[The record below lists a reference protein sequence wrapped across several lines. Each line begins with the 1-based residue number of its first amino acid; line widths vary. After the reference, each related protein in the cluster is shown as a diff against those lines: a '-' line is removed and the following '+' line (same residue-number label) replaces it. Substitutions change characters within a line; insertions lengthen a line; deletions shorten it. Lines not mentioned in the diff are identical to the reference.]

1 MKTFNV
7 KKLFLFIVLI
17 FSVTIASAQNDDL
30 IQLVDSAYSEAMS
43 GRIPEAIR
51 INEDGLALVPADSLE
66 LQCEFYSCLLYCYHR
81 LGDYEKA
88 LYYGE
93 LCLDYDEMQGDPA
106 NISVSLGNLAGIYS
120 SAGKHDVAI
129 RYLNRAIDIEEE
141 LVRNDPSHTEKSLAV
156 RKAML
161 GEVLVAKA
169 MTLPEEDRRPLLL
182 QALELTNEA
191 YLIDKKLDRTAQMGM
206 RLSQLG
212 NIYQQ
217 LGDDEQARKCNEEAL
232 EIARQTNNRATEVIT
247 LLQLGRYR
255 EAAEL
260 AQALG
265 MKRQEMQA
273 CSSLAQE
280 AISRGDYE
288 EATRCL
294 ERYSELRDIIQTEEA
309 ERQLT
314 LWQVRYDTQRKE
326 QQLLMQEQT
335 IRNQRLR
342 LIWLIAIIILTVI
355 AIVLLVMFIRIQINL
370 FKTKNRNY
378 TILTHD
384 LKNPMVAQQQMLR
397 LFYNN
402 YANYSQDEIQSN
414 IGRLLSSSDE
424 QLDLLYNLQQM
435 ALLENG
441 KKKISLVRID
451 LNSIVGDVTANIRS
465 YADLKH
471 VTFTLNMR
479 RCLVMADRDTLRTVV
494 RNILSNAV
502 KFSYDGGTIEIGIT
516 DTNDGV
522 YIRDHGIGMTPDRV
536 HELMSAKHA
545 VASQMGTKG
554 EGGTGIGML
563 LCRELIHRNK
573 GTMKVESEPEKGST
587 FIITLPKSE

>member
-1 MKTFNV
+1 MRK
-7 KKLFLFIVLI
+7 ILI
-17 FSVTIASAQNDDL
+17 FISFLLITASGKAQTGDEL
-30 IQLVDSAYSEAMS
+30 MQLVDSAYAEAMH

-51 INEDGLALVPADSLE
+51 INEVGLTLVPADSLE

-93 LCLDYDEMQGDPA
+93 LCLSYDEAQGDPA

-141 LVRNDPSHTEKSLAV
+141 LVKNDASHTKKSLAV

-169 MTLPEEDRRPLLL
+169 ITLSEEDRRPLLL

-191 YLIDKKLDRTAQMGM
+191 YLIDKQLDRKAQMGM

-217 LGDDEQARKCNEEAL
+217 LGDEYEARRCNEEAL
-232 EIARQTNNRATEVIT
+232 AIAHETNNRATEVIT

-255 EAAEL
+255 EAADL
-260 AQALG
+260 AKTLG

-273 CSSLAQE
+273 CSNLAQE
-280 AISRGDYE
+280 AKNKGDYE

-294 ERYSELRDIIQTEEA
+294 ERFSELRDIIQTEDS

-314 LWQVRYDTQRKE
+314 MWEVRYETQQKE
-326 QQLLMQEQT
+326 QQLLMQAQT
-335 IRNQRLR
+335 IKAQRQRLV
-342 LIWLIAIIILTVI
+342 WLIVITIFTVLV
-355 AIVLLVMFIRIQINL
+355 IVLLTMQIRIQL
-370 FKTKNRNY
+370 QLAKTKSRTY

-402 YANYSQDEIQSN
+402 YENYSHDEIQMN

-441 KKKISLVRID
+441 KKKIVPVRID
-451 LNSIVGDVTANIRS
+451 LSSIVNDVVANIRS

-471 VTFTLNMR
+471 VSFTLSVR

-502 KFSYDGGTIEIGIT
+502 KFSYDGGIVEIGIT
-516 DTNDGV
+516 DDNEGLYV
-522 YIRDHGIGMTPDRV
+522 RDHGVGMSDERV
-536 HELMSAKHA
+536 HELMTAKHA
-545 VASQMGTKG
+545 VTSQTGTKG

-573 GTMKVESEPEKGST
+573 GIIKVESEPLKGTT
-587 FIITLPKSE
+587 FTVILPKSV

>member
-1 MKTFNV
+1 M
-7 KKLFLFIVLI
+7 LI
-17 FSVTIASAQNDDL
+17 TASGKAQTGDEL
-30 IQLVDSAYSEAMS
+30 MLLVDSAYAEAMH

-51 INEDGLALVPADSLE
+51 INEVGLTLVPADSLE

-93 LCLDYDEMQGDPA
+93 LCLSYDEAQGDPA

-141 LVRNDPSHTEKSLAV
+141 LVRNDASHTKKSLAV

-169 MTLPEEDRRPLLL
+169 ITLGEEDRRPLLL

-191 YLIDKKLDRTAQMGM
+191 YLIDKQLDRKAQMGM

-217 LGDDEQARKCNEEAL
+217 LGDEDEARRCNEEAL
-232 EIARQTNNRATEVIT
+232 TIAHETNNRATEVIT

-255 EAAEL
+255 EAADL
-260 AQALG
+260 AKALG

-273 CSSLAQE
+273 CSNLAQE
-280 AISRGDYE
+280 AKNKGDYE
-288 EATRCL
+288 EATRYL
-294 ERYSELRDIIQTEEA
+294 ERFSELRDIIQTEDS

-314 LWQVRYDTQRKE
+314 MWEVRYETQQKE
-326 QQLLMQEQT
+326 QQLLMQAQT
-335 IRNQRLR
+335 IKAQRQRLV
-342 LIWLIAIIILTVI
+342 WLIVI
-355 AIVLLVMFIRIQINL
+355 TIFTLLVIVLLAMQIRIQL
-370 FKTKNRNY
+370 QLAKTKSRNY

-402 YANYSQDEIQSN
+402 YENYSHDEIQMN

-424 QLDLLYNLQQM
+424 QLDLLYNLQQI

-441 KKKISLVRID
+441 KKKIVPVRID
-451 LNSIVGDVTANIRS
+451 LSSIVNDVVANIRS

-471 VTFTLNMR
+471 VSFTLSVR

-502 KFSYDGGTIEIGIT
+502 KFSYDGGIVEIGIT
-516 DTNDGV
+516 DDNEGLYV
-522 YIRDHGIGMTPDRV
+522 RDHGVGMSDERV
-536 HELMSAKHA
+536 HELMTAKHA
-545 VASQMGTKG
+545 VTSQTGTKG

-563 LCRELIHRNK
+563 LCRELVHRNK
-573 GTMKVESEPEKGST
+573 GIIKVESEPLKGTT
-587 FIITLPKSE
+587 FTVILPKSV

>member
-1 MKTFNV
+1 M

-30 IQLVDSAYSEAMS
+30 IQLVDSAYAEAMS

-88 LYYGE
+88 LHYGE
-93 LCLDYDEMQGDPA
+93 LCLSYDESQGDPA

-141 LVRNDPSHTEKSLAV
+141 LVKNDASHTKKSLAV

-169 MTLPEEDRRPLLL
+169 ITLGEEDRRPLLL

-191 YLIDKKLDRTAQMGM
+191 YLIDKQLDRKAQMGM

-217 LGDDEQARKCNEEAL
+217 LGDEDEARRCNEEAL
-232 EIARQTNNRATEVIT
+232 AIAHETNNRATEVIT

-255 EAAEL
+255 EAADL
-260 AQALG
+260 AKTLG

-273 CSSLAQE
+273 CSNLAQE
-280 AISRGDYE
+280 AKNKGDYE
-288 EATRCL
+288 EATRYL
-294 ERYSELRDIIQTEEA
+294 ERFSELRDIIQTEDS

-314 LWQVRYDTQRKE
+314 MWEVRYETQQKE
-326 QQLLMQEQT
+326 QQLLMQAQT
-335 IRNQRLR
+335 IKAQRQRLV
-342 LIWLIAIIILTVI
+342 WLIVITIFTVLV
-355 AIVLLVMFIRIQINL
+355 IVLLAMQIRIQL
-370 FKTKNRNY
+370 QLAKTKSRNY

-402 YANYSQDEIQSN
+402 YENYSHDEIQMN

-441 KKKISLVRID
+441 KKKIVPVRID
-451 LNSIVGDVTANIRS
+451 LSSIVNDVVANIRS

-471 VTFTLNMR
+471 VSFTLSVR

-502 KFSYDGGTIEIGIT
+502 KFSYDGGIVEIGIT
-516 DTNDGV
+516 DDNEGLYV
-522 YIRDHGIGMTPDRV
+522 RDHGVGMSDERV
-536 HELMSAKHA
+536 HELMTAKHA
-545 VASQMGTKG
+545 VTSQTGTKG

-563 LCRELIHRNK
+563 LCRELVHRNK
-573 GTMKVESEPEKGST
+573 GIMKVKSEPLKGTT
-587 FIITLPKSE
+587 FTVILPKSV

>member
-1 MKTFNV
+1 M
-7 KKLFLFIVLI
+7 LI
-17 FSVTIASAQNDDL
+17 IASGKAQTGDEL
-30 IQLVDSAYSEAMS
+30 MQLVDSAYAEAMH

-51 INEDGLALVPADSLE
+51 INEVGLTLVPADSLE

-93 LCLDYDEMQGDPA
+93 LCLSYDEAQGDPA

-141 LVRNDPSHTEKSLAV
+141 LVKNDASHTKKSLAV

-169 MTLPEEDRRPLLL
+169 ITLSEEDRRPLLL

-191 YLIDKKLDRTAQMGM
+191 YLIDKQLDRKAQMGM

-217 LGDDEQARKCNEEAL
+217 LGDEYEARRCNEEAL
-232 EIARQTNNRATEVIT
+232 AIAHETNNRATEVIT

-255 EAAEL
+255 EAADL
-260 AQALG
+260 AKTLG

-273 CSSLAQE
+273 CSNLAQE
-280 AISRGDYE
+280 AKNKGDYK
-288 EATRCL
+288 EATRYL
-294 ERYSELRDIIQTEEA
+294 ERFSELRDIIQTEDS

-314 LWQVRYDTQRKE
+314 MWEVRYETQQKE
-326 QQLLMQEQT
+326 QQLLMQAQT
-335 IRNQRLR
+335 IKAQRQRLV
-342 LIWLIAIIILTVI
+342 WLIVITIFTVLV
-355 AIVLLVMFIRIQINL
+355 IVLLAMQIRIQL
-370 FKTKNRNY
+370 QLAKTKSRNY

-402 YANYSQDEIQSN
+402 YENYSHDEIQMN

-441 KKKISLVRID
+441 KKKIVPVRID
-451 LNSIVGDVTANIRS
+451 LSSIVNDVVANIRS

-471 VTFTLNMR
+471 VSFTLSIR

-502 KFSYDGGTIEIGIT
+502 KFSYDGGIVEIGIT
-516 DTNDGV
+516 DDNEGLYV
-522 YIRDHGIGMTPDRV
+522 RDHGVGMSDERV
-536 HELMSAKHA
+536 HELMTAKHA
-545 VASQMGTKG
+545 VTSQTGTKG

-563 LCRELIHRNK
+563 LCRELVHRNK
-573 GTMKVESEPEKGST
+573 GIIKVESEPLKGTT
-587 FIITLPKSE
+587 FTVILPKSV

>member
-1 MKTFNV
+1 MTV
-7 KKLFLFIVLI
+7 
-17 FSVTIASAQNDDL
+17 ASAQNDGL
-30 IQLVDSAYSEAMS
+30 IRLVDSAYSEAMS
-43 GRIPEAIR
+43 GRIAEAIR
-51 INEDGLALVPADSLE
+51 INEDGLAITPADSLE

-93 LCLDYDEMQGDPA
+93 LCLDYDEAQGDPA

-141 LVRNDPSHTEKSLAV
+141 FVRNDPGHTAKSLAI

-169 MTLPEEDRRPLLL
+169 MTLQEDERKPLLL
-182 QALELTNEA
+182 QALELTNDA
-191 YLIDKKLDRTAQMGM
+191 YIIDKQLDRQAQVGM

-212 NIYQQ
+212 NIYNQ
-217 LGDDEQARKCNEEAL
+217 LGDEDSAQKCNEEAL
-232 EIARQTNNRATEVIT
+232 DIARETNNRATEAIT

-260 AQALG
+260 AKALG

-273 CSSLAQE
+273 CSSLAQD
-280 AISRGDYE
+280 AKSKGDFKD
-288 EATRCL
+288 ATFWL
-294 ERYSELRDIIQTEEA
+294 ERYSELRDIIQTEES

-335 IRNQRLR
+335 IRTQRQRL
-342 LIWLIAIIILTVI
+342 LWLIAITILTVVAI
-355 AIVLLVMFIRIQINL
+355 ALLVMYIRIQRSL

-402 YANYSQDEIQSN
+402 YENYSHDEIQSN

-441 KKKISLVRID
+441 KKKLSPVRID
-451 LNSIVGDVTANIRS
+451 LSSIVKDVIANIKS

-471 VTFTLNMR
+471 IVFESNTR
-479 RCLVMADRDTLRTVV
+479 RCLVMADRDTLRTVI

-502 KFSYDGGTIEIGIT
+502 KFSYEGGIVEIGVT
-516 DTNDGV
+516 EGNDGL
-522 YIRDHGIGMTPDRV
+522 YIRDHGVGMAEERV
-536 HELMSAKHA
+536 HELMTARHA
-545 VASQMGTKG
+545 MASQTGTKG

-573 GTMKVESEPEKGST
+573 GTMKVESEPNKGST
-587 FIITLPKSE
+587 FTITLIKSE

>member
-1 MKTFNV
+1 MRK
-7 KKLFLFIVLI
+7 ILI
-17 FSVTIASAQNDDL
+17 FISFLLITASGKAQTVDEL
-30 IQLVDSAYSEAMS
+30 MQLVDSAYSEAMH

-88 LYYGE
+88 LHYGE
-93 LCLDYDEMQGDPA
+93 LCLSYDESQGDPA

-129 RYLNRAIDIEEE
+129 RYLNRAIDIEED
-141 LVRNDPSHTEKSLAV
+141 LVRNDPSHTAKSLAV

-161 GEVLVAKA
+161 GEVLVARA
-169 MTLPEEDRRPLLL
+169 MMLPNEDRKPLLL

-191 YLIDKKLDRTAQMGM
+191 YIIDKQLDRKAQMGM

-217 LGDDEQARKCNEEAL
+217 LGEDDNARRCNEEAL
-232 EIARQTNNRATEVIT
+232 AIARETNNRATEVIT
-247 LLQLGRYR
+247 LLQLNRYR
-255 EAAEL
+255 EAADL
-260 AQALG
+260 ANALG

-280 AISRGDYE
+280 AKNAGDYE
-288 EATRCL
+288 EATHRL

-342 LIWLIAIIILTVI
+342 LIWLIAIIILTVV

-402 YANYSQDEIQSN
+402 YENYSHEEIQTN

-441 KKKISLVRID
+441 KKKIVPLRID
-451 LNSIVGDVTANIRS
+451 LSSIVNDVVANIRS

-471 VTFTLNMR
+471 VTFTLSVR

-502 KFSYDGGTIEIGIT
+502 KFSFDGGTVEIGIT
-516 DTNDGV
+516 DNNDGL
-522 YIRDHGIGMTPDRV
+522 YIRDHGVGMTADRV
-536 HELMSAKHA
+536 RELMTAKHA
-545 VASQMGTKG
+545 VASQTGTKG

-573 GTMKVESEPEKGST
+573 GTMKVESELNKGSMFT
-587 FIITLPKSE
+587 ITLPKSE

>member
-1 MKTFNV
+1 MTV
-7 KKLFLFIVLI
+7 
-17 FSVTIASAQNDDL
+17 ASAQNDGL
-30 IQLVDSAYSEAMS
+30 IRLVDSAYSEAMS
-43 GRIPEAIR
+43 GRIAEALR
-51 INEDGLALVPADSLE
+51 INEDGLAITPADSLE

-93 LCLDYDEMQGDPA
+93 LCLDYDEAQGDPA

-141 LVRNDPSHTEKSLAV
+141 FVRNDPGHTAKSLAI

-169 MTLPEEDRRPLLL
+169 MTLQEDERKPLLL
-182 QALELTNEA
+182 QALELTNDA
-191 YLIDKKLDRTAQMGM
+191 YIIDKQLDRQAQVGM

-212 NIYQQ
+212 NIYNQ
-217 LGDDEQARKCNEEAL
+217 LGDEDSAQKCNEEAL
-232 EIARQTNNRATEVIT
+232 DIARETNNRATEAIT

-260 AQALG
+260 AKALG

-273 CSSLAQE
+273 CSSLAQD
-280 AISRGDYE
+280 AKSKGDFKD
-288 EATRCL
+288 ATFWL
-294 ERYSELRDIIQTEEA
+294 ERYSELRDIIQTEES

-335 IRNQRLR
+335 IRTQRQRL
-342 LIWLIAIIILTVI
+342 LWLIAITILTVVAI
-355 AIVLLVMFIRIQINL
+355 ALLVMYIRIQRSL

-402 YANYSQDEIQSN
+402 YENYSHDEIQSN

-441 KKKISLVRID
+441 KKKLSPVRID
-451 LNSIVGDVTANIRS
+451 LSSIVKDVIANIKS

-471 VTFTLNMR
+471 IVFESNTR
-479 RCLVMADRDTLRTVV
+479 RCLVMADRDTLRTVI

-502 KFSYDGGTIEIGIT
+502 KFSYEGGIVEIGVT
-516 DTNDGV
+516 EGNDGL
-522 YIRDHGIGMTPDRV
+522 YIRDHGVGMAEERV
-536 HELMSAKHA
+536 HELMTARHA
-545 VASQMGTKG
+545 MASQTGTKG

-573 GTMKVESEPEKGST
+573 GTMKVESEPNKGST
-587 FIITLPKSE
+587 FTITLIKSE

>member
-1 MKTFNV
+1 
-7 KKLFLFIVLI
+7 LLI
-17 FSVTIASAQNDDL
+17 TASGKAQTGDEL
-30 IQLVDSAYSEAMS
+30 LQLVDSAYSEAMS

-93 LCLDYDEMQGDPA
+93 LCLSYDEAQGDPA

-141 LVRNDPSHTEKSLAV
+141 LVKNDASHTKKSLAV

-169 MTLPEEDRRPLLL
+169 ITLGEEDRRPLLL

-191 YLIDKKLDRTAQMGM
+191 YLIDKQLDRKAQMGM

-217 LGDDEQARKCNEEAL
+217 LGDEDEARRCNEEAL
-232 EIARQTNNRATEVIT
+232 AIAHETNNRATEVIT

-255 EAAEL
+255 EAADL
-260 AQALG
+260 AKTLG

-273 CSSLAQE
+273 CSNLAQE
-280 AISRGDYE
+280 AKNKGDYE
-288 EATRCL
+288 EATRYL
-294 ERYSELRDIIQTEEA
+294 ERFSELRDIIQTEDS

-314 LWQVRYDTQRKE
+314 MWEVRYETQQKE
-326 QQLLMQEQT
+326 QQLLMQAQT
-335 IRNQRLR
+335 IKAQRQRLV
-342 LIWLIAIIILTVI
+342 WLIVITIFTVLV
-355 AIVLLVMFIRIQINL
+355 IVLLAMQIRIQL
-370 FKTKNRNY
+370 QLAKTKSRNY

-402 YANYSQDEIQSN
+402 YENYSHDEIQMN

-441 KKKISLVRID
+441 KKKIVPVRID
-451 LNSIVGDVTANIRS
+451 LSSIVNDVVANIRS

-471 VTFTLNMR
+471 VSFTLSVR

-502 KFSYDGGTIEIGIT
+502 KFSYDGGIVEIGIT
-516 DTNDGV
+516 DDNEGLYV
-522 YIRDHGIGMTPDRV
+522 RDHGVGMSDERV
-536 HELMSAKHA
+536 HELMTAKHA
-545 VASQMGTKG
+545 VTSQTGTKG

-563 LCRELIHRNK
+563 LCRELVHRNK
-573 GTMKVESEPEKGST
+573 GIMKVKSEPLKGTT
-587 FIITLPKSE
+587 FTVILPKSV

>member
-1 MKTFNV
+1 M
-7 KKLFLFIVLI
+7 LI
-17 FSVTIASAQNDDL
+17 TASSKAQTGDEL
-30 IQLVDSAYSEAMS
+30 MQLVDSAYAEAMH

-51 INEDGLALVPADSLE
+51 INEDGLTLVPADSPE

-93 LCLDYDEMQGDPA
+93 LCLSYDEAQGDPA

-141 LVRNDPSHTEKSLAV
+141 LVKNDASHTKKSLAV

-169 MTLPEEDRRPLLL
+169 ITLGEEDRRPLLL

-191 YLIDKKLDRTAQMGM
+191 YLIDKQLDRKAQMGM

-217 LGDDEQARKCNEEAL
+217 LGDEDEARRCNEEAL
-232 EIARQTNNRATEVIT
+232 AIAHETNNRATEVIT

-255 EAAEL
+255 EAADL
-260 AQALG
+260 AKTLG

-273 CSSLAQE
+273 CSNLAQE
-280 AISRGDYE
+280 AKNKGDYE
-288 EATRCL
+288 EATRYL
-294 ERYSELRDIIQTEEA
+294 ERFSELRDIIQTEDS

-314 LWQVRYDTQRKE
+314 MWEVRYETQQKE
-326 QQLLMQEQT
+326 QQLLMQAQT
-335 IRNQRLR
+335 IKAQRQRLV
-342 LIWLIAIIILTVI
+342 WLIVITIFTVLV
-355 AIVLLVMFIRIQINL
+355 IVLLAMQIRIQL
-370 FKTKNRNY
+370 QLAKTKSRNY

-402 YANYSQDEIQSN
+402 YENYSHDEIQMN

-441 KKKISLVRID
+441 KKKIVPVRID
-451 LNSIVGDVTANIRS
+451 LSSIVNDVVANIRS

-471 VTFTLNMR
+471 VSFTLSVR

-502 KFSYDGGTIEIGIT
+502 KFSYDGGIVEIGIT
-516 DTNDGV
+516 DDNEGLYV
-522 YIRDHGIGMTPDRV
+522 RDHGVGMSDERV
-536 HELMSAKHA
+536 HELMTAKHA
-545 VASQMGTKG
+545 VTSQTGTKG

-563 LCRELIHRNK
+563 LCRELVHRNK
-573 GTMKVESEPEKGST
+573 GIMKVKSEPLKGTT
-587 FIITLPKSE
+587 FTVILPKSV

>member
-1 MKTFNV
+1 MRK
-7 KKLFLFIVLI
+7 ILI
-17 FSVTIASAQNDDL
+17 FISFLLITASGKAQTVDEL
-30 IQLVDSAYSEAMS
+30 MQLVDSAYSEAMH

-66 LQCEFYSCLLYCYHR
+66 LKCEFYSCLLYCYHR

-88 LYYGE
+88 LHYGE
-93 LCLDYDEMQGDPA
+93 LCLSYDESHGDPA

-129 RYLNRAIDIEEE
+129 RYLNRAIDIEED
-141 LVRNDPSHTEKSLAV
+141 LVRNDPSHTAKSLAV

-169 MTLPEEDRRPLLL
+169 MTLSQDDRKPLLL

-191 YLIDKKLDRTAQMGM
+191 YLIDKQLDRKAQMGM

-217 LGDDEQARKCNEEAL
+217 LGEDDNARRCNEEAL
-232 EIARQTNNRATEVIT
+232 AIARETNNRATEVIT
-247 LLQLGRYR
+247 LLQLNRYR
-255 EAAEL
+255 EAADL
-260 AQALG
+260 ANTLG

-273 CSSLAQE
+273 CSSMAQE
-280 AISRGDYE
+280 AKSQGDYE

-294 ERYSELRDIIQTEEA
+294 ERYSELRDIIQTEDS

-314 LWQVRYDTQRKE
+314 LWEVRYDTQRKE

-342 LIWLIAIIILTVI
+342 LYWLIAIIILTVI

-402 YANYSQDEIQSN
+402 YENYSHDEIQAN

-441 KKKISLVRID
+441 KKKIVPVRID
-451 LNSIVGDVTANIRS
+451 LSSIVNDVVANIRS

-471 VTFTLNMR
+471 VTFTSSVR

-502 KFSYDGGTIEIGIT
+502 KFSFDGGTIEIGVT
-516 DTNDGV
+516 DNNDGL
-522 YIRDHGIGMTPDRV
+522 YIRDHGIGMTADRV
-536 HELMSAKHA
+536 HELMTAKHA
-545 VASQMGTKG
+545 VASQTGTKG

-573 GTMKVESEPEKGST
+573 GTMKVESELQKGTT
-587 FIITLPKSE
+587 FTIILPKSE

>member
-1 MKTFNV
+1 MRK
-7 KKLFLFIVLI
+7 ILI
-17 FSVTIASAQNDDL
+17 FISFLLITASGKAQTGDEL
-30 IQLVDSAYSEAMS
+30 MQLVDSAYAEAMH

-51 INEDGLALVPADSLE
+51 INEVGLTLVPADSLE

-93 LCLDYDEMQGDPA
+93 LCLSYDEAQGDPA

-141 LVRNDPSHTEKSLAV
+141 LVKNDASHTKKSLAV

-169 MTLPEEDRRPLLL
+169 ITLGEEDRRPLLL

-191 YLIDKKLDRTAQMGM
+191 YLIDKQLDRKAQMGM

-217 LGDDEQARKCNEEAL
+217 LGDEDEARRCNEEAL
-232 EIARQTNNRATEVIT
+232 AIAHETNNRATEVIT

-255 EAAEL
+255 EAADL
-260 AQALG
+260 AKTLG

-273 CSSLAQE
+273 CSNLAQE
-280 AISRGDYE
+280 AKNKGDYE
-288 EATRCL
+288 EATRYL
-294 ERYSELRDIIQTEEA
+294 ERFSELRDIIQTEDS

-314 LWQVRYDTQRKE
+314 MWEVRYETQQKE
-326 QQLLMQEQT
+326 QQLLMQAQT
-335 IRNQRLR
+335 IKAQRQRLV
-342 LIWLIAIIILTVI
+342 WLIVITIFTVLV
-355 AIVLLVMFIRIQINL
+355 IVLLAMQIRIQL
-370 FKTKNRNY
+370 QLAKTKSRNY

-402 YANYSQDEIQSN
+402 YENYSHDEIQMN

-441 KKKISLVRID
+441 KKKIVSVRID
-451 LNSIVGDVTANIRS
+451 LSSIVNDVVANIRS

-471 VTFTLNMR
+471 VSFTLRVR

-502 KFSYDGGTIEIGIT
+502 KFSYDGGIVEIGIT
-516 DTNDGV
+516 DDNEGLYV
-522 YIRDHGIGMTPDRV
+522 RDHGVGMSDERV
-536 HELMSAKHA
+536 HELMTAKHA
-545 VASQMGTKG
+545 VTSQTGTKG

-563 LCRELIHRNK
+563 LCRELVHRNK
-573 GTMKVESEPEKGST
+573 GIIKVESEPLKGTT
-587 FIITLPKSE
+587 FTVILPKSV

>member
-1 MKTFNV
+1 MRK
-7 KKLFLFIVLI
+7 ILI
-17 FSVTIASAQNDDL
+17 FISFLLITASGKAQTVDEL
-30 IQLVDSAYSEAMS
+30 MQLVDSAYSEAMH

-51 INEDGLALVPADSLE
+51 INEDGLALVPVDSLE

-88 LYYGE
+88 LHYGE
-93 LCLDYDEMQGDPA
+93 LCLSYDESQGDPA

-129 RYLNRAIDIEEE
+129 RYLNRAIDIEED
-141 LVRNDPSHTEKSLAV
+141 LVRNDPSHTAKSLAV

-169 MTLPEEDRRPLLL
+169 MTLSQDDRKPLLL

-191 YLIDKKLDRTAQMGM
+191 YLIDKQLDRKAQMGM

-217 LGDDEQARKCNEEAL
+217 LGEDVNARRCNEEAL
-232 EIARQTNNRATEVIT
+232 AIARETNNRATEVIT
-247 LLQLGRYR
+247 LLQLNRYR
-255 EAAEL
+255 EAADL
-260 AQALG
+260 ANALG

-273 CSSLAQE
+273 CSSMAQE
-280 AISRGDYE
+280 AKSQGDYE

-294 ERYSELRDIIQTEEA
+294 ERYSELRDIIQTEDS

-314 LWQVRYDTQRKE
+314 LWEVRYDTQRKE

-342 LIWLIAIIILTVI
+342 LYWLIAIIILTVI

-402 YANYSQDEIQSN
+402 YENYSHDEIQAN

-441 KKKISLVRID
+441 KKKIVPVRID
-451 LNSIVGDVTANIRS
+451 LSSIVNDVVANIRS

-471 VTFTLNMR
+471 VTFTSSVR

-502 KFSYDGGTIEIGIT
+502 KFSFDGGTIEIGVT
-516 DTNDGV
+516 DNNDGL
-522 YIRDHGIGMTPDRV
+522 YIRDHGIGMTADRV
-536 HELMSAKHA
+536 RELMTAKHA
-545 VASQMGTKG
+545 VASQTGTKG

-563 LCRELIHRNK
+563 LCRELVHRNK
-573 GTMKVESEPEKGST
+573 GTMKVESELSKGTT
-587 FIITLPKSE
+587 FTIILPKSE

>member
-1 MKTFNV
+1 MK
-7 KKLFLFIVLI
+7 KIFILILSVL
-17 FSVTIASAQNDDL
+17 SVAVANAQPDNL
-30 IQLVDSAYSEAMS
+30 ISLVDSAYSEAMS
-43 GRIPEAIR
+43 GRIHEAIR
-51 INEDGLALVPADSLE
+51 INEDGLARVPADSLE

-88 LYYGE
+88 LHYGE
-93 LCLDYDEMQGDPA
+93 LCLSYDESQGDPA

-129 RYLNRAIDIEEE
+129 RYLNRAIDIEED
-141 LVRNDPSHTEKSLAV
+141 LVRNDPTHTAKSLAV

-169 MTLPEEDRRPLLL
+169 MTLSQDDRKPLLL

-191 YLIDKKLDRTAQMGM
+191 YLIDKQLDRKLQGGV

-217 LGDDEQARKCNEEAL
+217 LGDEEQARRCNEEAL
-232 EIARQTNNRATEVIT
+232 AIARETNNRATEVIT

-255 EAAEL
+255 EAADL
-260 AQALG
+260 AKTLG

-280 AISRGDYE
+280 AKSRGDYE

-294 ERYSELRDIIQTEEA
+294 ERYSELRDIIQTEES

-314 LWQVRYDTQRKE
+314 LWEVRYDTQRKE

-342 LIWLIAIIILTVI
+342 LYWLIAIIILTVI

-402 YANYSQDEIQSN
+402 YSNYSQDEIQAN

-441 KKKISLVRID
+441 KKKIAPVRID
-451 LNSIVGDVTANIRS
+451 LSSIVSDVVANIRS

-471 VTFTLNMR
+471 VGFALNMR

-516 DTNDGV
+516 DGNDGLYV
-522 YIRDHGIGMTPDRV
+522 RDHGIGMSEERV
-536 HELMSAKHA
+536 HELMTAKHA

-573 GTMKVESEPEKGST
+573 GTMKVESEPEKGT
-587 FIITLPKSE
+587 RFIITLSKSE

>member
-1 MKTFNV
+1 MRK
-7 KKLFLFIVLI
+7 ILI
-17 FSVTIASAQNDDL
+17 FISFLLITASGKAQTGDEL
-30 IQLVDSAYSEAMS
+30 LQLVDSAYSEAMS

-93 LCLDYDEMQGDPA
+93 LCLSYDEAQGDPA

-141 LVRNDPSHTEKSLAV
+141 LVKNDASHTKKSLAV

-169 MTLPEEDRRPLLL
+169 ITLGEEDRRPLLL

-191 YLIDKKLDRTAQMGM
+191 YLIDKQLDRKAQMGM

-217 LGDDEQARKCNEEAL
+217 LGDEDEARRCNEEAL
-232 EIARQTNNRATEVIT
+232 AIAHETNNRATEVIT

-255 EAAEL
+255 EAADL
-260 AQALG
+260 AKTLG

-273 CSSLAQE
+273 CSNLAQE
-280 AISRGDYE
+280 AKNKGDYE
-288 EATRCL
+288 EATRYL
-294 ERYSELRDIIQTEEA
+294 ERFSELRDIIQTEDS

-314 LWQVRYDTQRKE
+314 MWEVRYETQQKE
-326 QQLLMQEQT
+326 QQLLMQAQT
-335 IRNQRLR
+335 IKAQRQRLV
-342 LIWLIAIIILTVI
+342 WLIVITIFTVLV
-355 AIVLLVMFIRIQINL
+355 IVLLAMQIRIQL
-370 FKTKNRNY
+370 QLAKTKSRNY

-402 YANYSQDEIQSN
+402 YENYSHDEIQMN

-441 KKKISLVRID
+441 KKKIVPVRID
-451 LNSIVGDVTANIRS
+451 LSSIVNDVVANIRS

-471 VTFTLNMR
+471 VSFTLSVR

-502 KFSYDGGTIEIGIT
+502 KFSYDGGIVEIGIT
-516 DTNDGV
+516 DDNEGLYV
-522 YIRDHGIGMTPDRV
+522 RDHGVGMSDERV
-536 HELMSAKHA
+536 HELMTAKHA
-545 VASQMGTKG
+545 VTSQTGTKG

-563 LCRELIHRNK
+563 LCRELVHRNK
-573 GTMKVESEPEKGST
+573 GIMKVKSEPLKGTT
-587 FIITLPKSE
+587 FTVILPKSV

>member
-1 MKTFNV
+1 MK
-7 KKLFLFIVLI
+7 KIFILLLSVL
-17 FSVTIASAQNDDL
+17 SVAVANAQHDNL
-30 IQLVDSAYSEAMS
+30 ISLVDSAYSEAMS

-51 INEDGLALVPADSLE
+51 INEDGLAQVPADSLE

-88 LYYGE
+88 LHYGE
-93 LCLDYDEMQGDPA
+93 LCLSYDESQGDPA

-129 RYLNRAIDIEEE
+129 RYLNRAIDIEED
-141 LVRNDPSHTEKSLAV
+141 LVRNDPSHTAKSLAV

-169 MTLPEEDRRPLLL
+169 MTLSQDDRKPLLL

-191 YLIDKKLDRTAQMGM
+191 YLIDKQLDRRLQEGV

-217 LGDDEQARKCNEEAL
+217 LDDEEKARECNEEAL
-232 EIARQTNNRATEVIT
+232 AIARETNNRATEAIT

-255 EAAEL
+255 EAADL
-260 AQALG
+260 AKALG

-280 AISRGDYE
+280 AKNRGDYE
-288 EATRCL
+288 EATRYL
-294 ERYSELRDIIQTEEA
+294 ERYSELRDIIQTEES

-335 IRNQRLR
+335 IRNQRLH
-342 LIWLIAIIILTVI
+342 LVWLIAIMILTVT
-355 AIVLLVMFIRIQINL
+355 AIVLLVMYIRIQRNL

-402 YANYSQDEIQSN
+402 YENYSHEEIQTN

-435 ALLENG
+435 ARLENG
-441 KKKISLVRID
+441 KKKIVPLRID
-451 LNSIVGDVTANIRS
+451 LSSIVNDVVANIRS

-471 VTFTLNMR
+471 VTFTLSVR

-502 KFSYDGGTIEIGIT
+502 KFSFDGGTVEIGVT
-516 DTNDGV
+516 DNNDGL
-522 YIRDHGIGMTPDRV
+522 YIRDHGVGMTTDRV
-536 HELMSAKHA
+536 RELMTTKHA
-545 VASQMGTKG
+545 VASQTGTKG

-573 GTMKVESEPEKGST
+573 GTLKVESEPNKGSMFT
-587 FIITLPKSE
+587 ITLPKSE

>member
-1 MKTFNV
+1 M
-7 KKLFLFIVLI
+7 LI
-17 FSVTIASAQNDDL
+17 TASGKAQTGDEL
-30 IQLVDSAYSEAMS
+30 MQLVDSAYAEAMH

-51 INEDGLALVPADSLE
+51 INEVGLTLVPADSLE

-93 LCLDYDEMQGDPA
+93 LCLSYDEAQGDPA

-141 LVRNDPSHTEKSLAV
+141 LVKNDASHTKKSLAV

-169 MTLPEEDRRPLLL
+169 ITLGEEDRRPLLL

-191 YLIDKKLDRTAQMGM
+191 YLIDKQLDRKAQMGM

-217 LGDDEQARKCNEEAL
+217 LGDEDEARRCNEEAL
-232 EIARQTNNRATEVIT
+232 AIAHETNNRATEVIT

-255 EAAEL
+255 EAADL
-260 AQALG
+260 AKTLG

-273 CSSLAQE
+273 CSNLAQE
-280 AISRGDYE
+280 AKNKGDYE
-288 EATRCL
+288 EATRYL
-294 ERYSELRDIIQTEEA
+294 ERFSELRDIIQTEDS

-314 LWQVRYDTQRKE
+314 MWEVRYETQQKE
-326 QQLLMQEQT
+326 QQLLMQAQT
-335 IRNQRLR
+335 IKAQRQRLV
-342 LIWLIAIIILTVI
+342 WLIVITIFTVLV
-355 AIVLLVMFIRIQINL
+355 IVLLAMQIRIQL
-370 FKTKNRNY
+370 QLAKTKSRNY

-402 YANYSQDEIQSN
+402 YENYSHDEIQMN

-441 KKKISLVRID
+441 KKKIVPVRID
-451 LNSIVGDVTANIRS
+451 LSSIVNDVVANIRS

-471 VTFTLNMR
+471 VSFTLSVR

-502 KFSYDGGTIEIGIT
+502 KFSYDGGIVEIGIT
-516 DTNDGV
+516 DDNEGLYV
-522 YIRDHGIGMTPDRV
+522 RDHGVGMSDERV
-536 HELMSAKHA
+536 HELMTAKHA
-545 VASQMGTKG
+545 VTSQTGTKG

-563 LCRELIHRNK
+563 LCRELVHRNK
-573 GTMKVESEPEKGST
+573 GIMKVKSEPLKGTT
-587 FIITLPKSE
+587 FTVILPKSV

>member
-1 MKTFNV
+1 MK
-7 KKLFLFIVLI
+7 KIFILLLSVL
-17 FSVTIASAQNDDL
+17 SVAVANAQHDNL
-30 IQLVDSAYSEAMS
+30 ISLVDSAYSEAMS

-51 INEDGLALVPADSLE
+51 INEDGLAQVPADSLE

-88 LYYGE
+88 LHYGE
-93 LCLDYDEMQGDPA
+93 LCLSYDESQGDPA

-129 RYLNRAIDIEEE
+129 RYLNRAIDIEED
-141 LVRNDPSHTEKSLAV
+141 LVRNDPSHTAKSLAV

-169 MTLPEEDRRPLLL
+169 MTLSQDDRKPLLL

-191 YLIDKKLDRTAQMGM
+191 YLIDKQLDRKLQEGV

-217 LGDDEQARKCNEEAL
+217 LGDEEQARRCNEEAL
-232 EIARQTNNRATEVIT
+232 AIARETNNRATEVIT

-255 EAAEL
+255 EAADL
-260 AQALG
+260 AKALG

-280 AISRGDYE
+280 AKSRGDYE

-294 ERYSELRDIIQTEEA
+294 ERYSELRDIIQTEES

-314 LWQVRYDTQRKE
+314 LWEVRYDTQRKE

-342 LIWLIAIIILTVI
+342 LYWLIAIIILTVI
-355 AIVLLVMFIRIQINL
+355 AIVLLVMFIRIQKNL

-402 YANYSQDEIQSN
+402 YANYSQDEIQAN

-441 KKKISLVRID
+441 KKKIVPVRID
-451 LNSIVGDVTANIRS
+451 LSSIVSDVVANIRS

-471 VTFTLNMR
+471 VTFALNMR

-502 KFSYDGGTIEIGIT
+502 KFSYDGGIIEIGIT
-516 DTNDGV
+516 DANDGLYV
-522 YIRDHGIGMTPDRV
+522 RDHGIGMSEERV
-536 HELMSAKHA
+536 HELMTAKHA
-545 VASQMGTKG
+545 VASQTGTKG

-573 GTMKVESEPEKGST
+573 GTMKVESEPEKGTT
-587 FIITLPKSE
+587 FILTLLKSE

>member
-1 MKTFNV
+1 MTV
-7 KKLFLFIVLI
+7 
-17 FSVTIASAQNDDL
+17 ASAQNDGL
-30 IQLVDSAYSEAMS
+30 IRLVDSAYSEAMS
-43 GRIPEAIR
+43 GRIAEAIR
-51 INEDGLALVPADSLE
+51 INEDGLAITPADSLE

-93 LCLDYDEMQGDPA
+93 LCLDYDEAQGDPA

-141 LVRNDPSHTEKSLAV
+141 LVRNDPGHTAKSLAI

-169 MTLPEEDRRPLLL
+169 MTLQEDERKPLLL
-182 QALELTNEA
+182 QALELTNDA
-191 YLIDKKLDRTAQMGM
+191 YIIDKQLDRQAQVGM

-212 NIYQQ
+212 NIYNQ
-217 LGDDEQARKCNEEAL
+217 LGDEDSAKKCNEEAL
-232 EIARQTNNRATEVIT
+232 DIARETNNRATEAIT

-260 AQALG
+260 AKALG

-273 CSSLAQE
+273 CSSLAQD
-280 AISRGDYE
+280 AKSKGDFKD
-288 EATRCL
+288 ATFWL
-294 ERYSELRDIIQTEEA
+294 ERYSELRDIIQTEES

-335 IRNQRLR
+335 IRTQRQRL
-342 LIWLIAIIILTVI
+342 LWLIAITILTVVAI
-355 AIVLLVMFIRIQINL
+355 ALLVMYIRIQRSL

-402 YANYSQDEIQSN
+402 YENYSHDEIQSN

-441 KKKISLVRID
+441 KKKLSPVRID
-451 LNSIVGDVTANIRS
+451 LSSIVKDVIANIKS

-471 VTFTLNMR
+471 IVFESNTR
-479 RCLVMADRDTLRTVV
+479 RCLVMADRDTLRTVI

-502 KFSYDGGTIEIGIT
+502 KFSYEGGIVEIGVT
-516 DTNDGV
+516 EGNDGL
-522 YIRDHGIGMTPDRV
+522 YIRDHGVGMAEERV
-536 HELMSAKHA
+536 HELMTARHA
-545 VASQMGTKG
+545 MASQTGTKG

-573 GTMKVESEPEKGST
+573 GTMKVESEPNKGST
-587 FIITLPKSE
+587 FTITLIKSE

>member
-1 MKTFNV
+1 M
-7 KKLFLFIVLI
+7 LI
-17 FSVTIASAQNDDL
+17 IASGKAQTGDEL
-30 IQLVDSAYSEAMS
+30 MQLVDSAYAEAMH

-51 INEDGLALVPADSLE
+51 INEVGLTLVPADSLE

-93 LCLDYDEMQGDPA
+93 LCLSYDETQGDPA

-141 LVRNDPSHTEKSLAV
+141 LVKNDASHTKKSLAV

-169 MTLPEEDRRPLLL
+169 ITLSEEDRRPLLL

-191 YLIDKKLDRTAQMGM
+191 YLIDKQLDRKAQMGM

-217 LGDDEQARKCNEEAL
+217 LGDEYEARRCNEEAL
-232 EIARQTNNRATEVIT
+232 AIAHETNNRATEVIT

-255 EAAEL
+255 EAADL
-260 AQALG
+260 AKTLG

-273 CSSLAQE
+273 CSNLAQE
-280 AISRGDYE
+280 AKNKGDYE
-288 EATRCL
+288 EATRYL
-294 ERYSELRDIIQTEEA
+294 ERFSELRDIIQTEDS

-314 LWQVRYDTQRKE
+314 MWEVRYETQQKE
-326 QQLLMQEQT
+326 QQLLMQAQT
-335 IRNQRLR
+335 IKAQRQRLV
-342 LIWLIAIIILTVI
+342 WLIVITIFTVLV
-355 AIVLLVMFIRIQINL
+355 IVLLAMQIRIQL
-370 FKTKNRNY
+370 QLAKTKSRNY

-402 YANYSQDEIQSN
+402 YENYSHDEIQMN

-441 KKKISLVRID
+441 KKKIVPVRID
-451 LNSIVGDVTANIRS
+451 LSSIVNDVVANIRS

-471 VTFTLNMR
+471 VSFTLSVR

-502 KFSYDGGTIEIGIT
+502 KFSYDGGIVEIGIT
-516 DTNDGV
+516 DDNEGLYV
-522 YIRDHGIGMTPDRV
+522 RDHGVGMSDERV
-536 HELMSAKHA
+536 HELMTAKHA
-545 VASQMGTKG
+545 VTSQTGTKG
-554 EGGTGIGML
+554 EGGTGIGIV
-563 LCRELIHRNK
+563 LCRELVHRNK
-573 GTMKVESEPEKGST
+573 GIIKVESEPLKGTT
-587 FIITLPKSE
+587 FTVILPKSV

>member
-1 MKTFNV
+1 M
-7 KKLFLFIVLI
+7 LI
-17 FSVTIASAQNDDL
+17 TSSGKAQTGDEL
-30 IQLVDSAYSEAMS
+30 MQLVDSAYAEAMH

-51 INEDGLALVPADSLE
+51 INEEGLTLVPVDSLE
-66 LQCEFYSCLLYCYHR
+66 LKCEFYSCLLYCYHR

-93 LCLDYDEMQGDPA
+93 LCLNYDEAKGDPA

-141 LVRNDPSHTEKSLAV
+141 LVRNDVSHTRKSLAV

-169 MTLPEEDRRPLLL
+169 ITLIDQDRRPLLL

-191 YLIDKKLDRTAQMGM
+191 YLIDKQLDRKAQMGM

-217 LGDDEQARKCNEEAL
+217 LGNDDEARRCNEEAL
-232 EIARQTNNRATEVIT
+232 TIAHETNNRATEVIT

-255 EAAEL
+255 EAADL
-260 AQALG
+260 ANALG

-273 CSSLAQE
+273 CSNLAQE
-280 AISRGDYE
+280 AKNKGDYK
-288 EATRCL
+288 EATRYL
-294 ERYSELRDIIQTEEA
+294 ERFSELRDIIQTEDS

-314 LWQVRYDTQRKE
+314 MWEVRYETQQKE
-326 QQLLMQEQT
+326 QQLLIQEQT
-335 IRNQRLR
+335 IKAQRQR
-342 LIWLIAIIILTVI
+342 LIWLIVITVFTILV
-355 AIVLLVMFIRIQINL
+355 IVLLAMQIHIQIQL
-370 FKTKNRNY
+370 AKTKNRNY

-402 YANYSQDEIQSN
+402 YQNYSHDEIQMN
-414 IGRLLSSSDE
+414 ISRLLSSSDE

-441 KKKISLVRID
+441 KKKIVPVRID
-451 LNSIVGDVTANIRS
+451 LSSIINDVVANIRS

-471 VTFTLNMR
+471 VGFKLSVR

-502 KFSYDGGTIEIGIT
+502 KFSYDGGVVEIGIT
-516 DTNDGV
+516 DDNDGLYV
-522 YIRDHGIGMTPDRV
+522 RDHGVGMSDERV
-536 HELMSAKHA
+536 HELMTARHA

-573 GTMKVESEPEKGST
+573 GTMKVVSEPQKGTT
-587 FIITLPKSE
+587 FTIVLPKSV

>member
-1 MKTFNV
+1 M
-7 KKLFLFIVLI
+7 LI
-17 FSVTIASAQNDDL
+17 TSSGKAQTGDEL
-30 IQLVDSAYSEAMS
+30 MQLVDSAYAEAMH

-51 INEDGLALVPADSLE
+51 INEEGLTLVPVDSLE
-66 LQCEFYSCLLYCYHR
+66 LKCEFYSCLLYCYHR

-93 LCLDYDEMQGDPA
+93 LCLNYDEAKGDPA

-141 LVRNDPSHTEKSLAV
+141 LVRNDVSHTRKSLAV

-169 MTLPEEDRRPLLL
+169 ITLIDQDRRPLLL

-191 YLIDKKLDRTAQMGM
+191 YLIDKQLDRKAQMGM

-217 LGDDEQARKCNEEAL
+217 LGNDDEARRCNEEAL
-232 EIARQTNNRATEVIT
+232 TIAHETNNRATEVIT

-255 EAAEL
+255 EAADL
-260 AQALG
+260 ANALG

-273 CSSLAQE
+273 CSNLAQE
-280 AISRGDYE
+280 AKNKGDYK
-288 EATRCL
+288 EATRYL
-294 ERYSELRDIIQTEEA
+294 ERFSELRDIIQTEDS

-314 LWQVRYDTQRKE
+314 MWEVRYETQQKE
-326 QQLLMQEQT
+326 QQLLIQEQT
-335 IRNQRLR
+335 IKAQRQR
-342 LIWLIAIIILTVI
+342 LIWLIVITVFTILV
-355 AIVLLVMFIRIQINL
+355 IVLLAMQIHIQIQL
-370 FKTKNRNY
+370 AKTKNRNY

-402 YANYSQDEIQSN
+402 YQNYSHDEIQMN

-441 KKKISLVRID
+441 KKKIVPVRID
-451 LNSIVGDVTANIRS
+451 LSSIINDVVANIRS

-471 VTFTLNMR
+471 VGFKLSVR

-502 KFSYDGGTIEIGIT
+502 KFSYDGGVVEIGIT
-516 DTNDGV
+516 DDNDGLYV
-522 YIRDHGIGMTPDRV
+522 RDHGVGMSDERV
-536 HELMSAKHA
+536 HELMTARHA

-573 GTMKVESEPEKGST
+573 GTMKVVSEPQKGTT
-587 FIITLPKSE
+587 FTIVLPKSV

>member
-1 MKTFNV
+1 M
-7 KKLFLFIVLI
+7 LI
-17 FSVTIASAQNDDL
+17 TASGKAQTGDEL
-30 IQLVDSAYSEAMS
+30 MQLVDSAYAEAMH

-51 INEDGLALVPADSLE
+51 INEVGLTLVPADSLE

-93 LCLDYDEMQGDPA
+93 LCLSYDEAQGDPA

-141 LVRNDPSHTEKSLAV
+141 LVKNDASHTKKSLAV

-169 MTLPEEDRRPLLL
+169 ITLGEEDRRPLLL

-191 YLIDKKLDRTAQMGM
+191 YLIDKQLDRKAQMGM

-217 LGDDEQARKCNEEAL
+217 LGDEYEARRCNEEAL
-232 EIARQTNNRATEVIT
+232 AIAHETNNRATEVIT

-255 EAAEL
+255 EAADL
-260 AQALG
+260 AKTLG

-273 CSSLAQE
+273 CSNLAQE
-280 AISRGDYE
+280 AKNKGDYE
-288 EATRCL
+288 EATRYL
-294 ERYSELRDIIQTEEA
+294 ERFSELRDIIQTEDS

-314 LWQVRYDTQRKE
+314 MWEVRYETQQKE
-326 QQLLMQEQT
+326 QQLLMQAQT
-335 IRNQRLR
+335 IKAQRQRLV
-342 LIWLIAIIILTVI
+342 WLIVITIFTVLV
-355 AIVLLVMFIRIQINL
+355 IVLLAMQIRIQL
-370 FKTKNRNY
+370 QLAKTKSRNY

-402 YANYSQDEIQSN
+402 YENYSHDEIQMN

-441 KKKISLVRID
+441 KKKIVPVRID
-451 LNSIVGDVTANIRS
+451 LSSIVNDVVANIRS

-471 VTFTLNMR
+471 VSFTLSVR

-502 KFSYDGGTIEIGIT
+502 KFSYDGGIVEIGIT
-516 DTNDGV
+516 DDNEGLYV
-522 YIRDHGIGMTPDRV
+522 RDHGVGMSDERV
-536 HELMSAKHA
+536 HELMTAKHA
-545 VASQMGTKG
+545 VTSQTGTKG

-563 LCRELIHRNK
+563 LCRELVHRNK
-573 GTMKVESEPEKGST
+573 GIMKVKSEPLKGTT
-587 FIITLPKSE
+587 FTVILPKSV

>member
-1 MKTFNV
+1 MT
-7 KKLFLFIVLI
+7 LFLSAFAV
-17 FSVTIASAQNDDL
+17 SAQNDGL
-30 IQLVDSAYSEAMS
+30 IRLVDSAYSEAMS
-43 GRIPEAIR
+43 GRIAEAIR
-51 INEDGLALVPADSLE
+51 INEDGLAITPADSLE

-93 LCLDYDEMQGDPA
+93 LCLDYDEAQGDPA

-141 LVRNDPSHTEKSLAV
+141 LVRNDPGHTAKSLAI

-169 MTLPEEDRRPLLL
+169 MTLPEEGRKPLLL

-191 YLIDKKLDRTAQMGM
+191 YIIDRQLDRRAQVGM

-212 NIYQQ
+212 NIYNQ
-217 LGDDEQARKCNEEAL
+217 LGDEDSARKCNEEAL
-232 EIARQTNNRATEVIT
+232 EIARETNNRATEAIT

-255 EAAEL
+255 EAADL
-260 AQALG
+260 AKALG

-273 CSSLAQE
+273 CSSLAQD
-280 AISRGDYE
+280 AKNKGDFK
-288 EATRCL
+288 EATLWL

-335 IRNQRLR
+335 IRTQRLR
-342 LIWLIAIIILTVI
+342 LLWLIAITILTIV
-355 AIVLLVMFIRIQINL
+355 AIVLLVMYIRIQISL

-384 LKNPMVAQQQMLR
+384 LKNPMLAQQQMLR

-402 YANYSQDEIQSN
+402 YENYSHDEIQAN

-441 KKKISLVRID
+441 KKKVVPVRID
-451 LNSIVGDVTANIRS
+451 LSSIVKDVVANIRS

-471 VTFTLNMR
+471 VTFMLDMR

-502 KFSYDGGTIEIGIT
+502 KFSFEGGIVEIGIT
-516 DTNDGV
+516 DGNDGL
-522 YIRDHGIGMTPDRV
+522 YIRDHGVGMTEERM
-536 HELMSAKHA
+536 HEMMTARHS
-545 VASQMGTKG
+545 VASQTGTKG

-573 GTMKVESEPEKGST
+573 GTMKVESELQKGST
-587 FIITLPKSE
+587 FIIILPKSE

>member
-1 MKTFNV
+1 M
-7 KKLFLFIVLI
+7 LI
-17 FSVTIASAQNDDL
+17 TASGKAQTGDEL
-30 IQLVDSAYSEAMS
+30 MQLVDSAYSEAMH

-88 LYYGE
+88 LHYGE
-93 LCLDYDEMQGDPA
+93 LCLSYDESQGDPA

-129 RYLNRAIDIEEE
+129 RYLNRAIDIEED
-141 LVRNDPSHTEKSLAV
+141 LVRNDPSHTAKSLAV

-169 MTLPEEDRRPLLL
+169 MTLEQDDRKPLLL

-191 YLIDKKLDRTAQMGM
+191 YLIDKQLDRKAQMGM

-217 LGDDEQARKCNEEAL
+217 LGEDGNARRCNEEAL
-232 EIARQTNNRATEVIT
+232 AIARETNNRATEVIT
-247 LLQLGRYR
+247 LLQLNRYR
-255 EAAEL
+255 EAADL
-260 AQALG
+260 ANALG

-273 CSSLAQE
+273 CSSMAQE
-280 AISRGDYE
+280 AKSRGDYE

-294 ERYSELRDIIQTEEA
+294 ERYSELRDIIQTEDS

-314 LWQVRYDTQRKE
+314 LWEVRYDTQRKE

-342 LIWLIAIIILTVI
+342 LYWLIAIIILTVI

-402 YANYSQDEIQSN
+402 YENYSHDEIQAN

-441 KKKISLVRID
+441 KKKIVPVRID
-451 LNSIVGDVTANIRS
+451 LSSIVNDVVANIRS

-471 VTFTLNMR
+471 VTFTSSVR

-502 KFSYDGGTIEIGIT
+502 KFSFDGGTIEIGVT
-516 DTNDGV
+516 DNNDGL
-522 YIRDHGIGMTPDRV
+522 YIRDHGIGMTADRV
-536 HELMSAKHA
+536 RELMTAKHA
-545 VASQMGTKG
+545 VASQTGTKG

-573 GTMKVESEPEKGST
+573 GTMKVESELSKGTT
-587 FIITLPKSE
+587 FTIILPKSE

>member
-1 MKTFNV
+1 MRK
-7 KKLFLFIVLI
+7 ILI
-17 FSVTIASAQNDDL
+17 FISFLLITASGKAQTVDEL
-30 IQLVDSAYSEAMS
+30 MQLVDSAYSEAMS

-93 LCLDYDEMQGDPA
+93 LCLSYDESQGDPA

-129 RYLNRAIDIEEE
+129 RYLNRAIDIEED
-141 LVRNDPSHTEKSLAV
+141 LVRNDPGHTEKSLAV

-161 GEVLVAKA
+161 GEVLVAQA
-169 MTLPEEDRRPLLL
+169 MMLPNEDRKPLLL

-191 YLIDKKLDRTAQMGM
+191 YLIDKQLDRKAQMGM

-217 LGDDEQARKCNEEAL
+217 LGEDVNARRCNEEAL
-232 EIARQTNNRATEVIT
+232 AIAHETNNRATEVIT
-247 LLQLGRYR
+247 LLQLNRYS
-255 EAAEL
+255 EAADL
-260 AQALG
+260 ANALG

-280 AISRGDYE
+280 AKSRGDYE

-294 ERYSELRDIIQTEEA
+294 ERYSELRDIIQTEDS

-314 LWQVRYDTQRKE
+314 LWEVRYDTQRKE

-342 LIWLIAIIILTVI
+342 LYWLIAIIILTVI

-402 YANYSQDEIQSN
+402 YENYSHDEIQAN

-441 KKKISLVRID
+441 KKKIVPVRID
-451 LNSIVGDVTANIRS
+451 LSSIVNDVVANIRS

-471 VTFTLNMR
+471 VTFTSSVR

-502 KFSYDGGTIEIGIT
+502 KFSFDGGTIEIGVT
-516 DTNDGV
+516 DNNDGL
-522 YIRDHGIGMTPDRV
+522 YIRDHGIGMTADRV
-536 HELMSAKHA
+536 RELMTAKHA
-545 VASQMGTKG
+545 VASQIGTKG

-573 GTMKVESEPEKGST
+573 GTMKVESELSKGT
-587 FIITLPKSE
+587 MFTIILPKSE

>member
-1 MKTFNV
+1 MKKIFV
-7 KKLFLFIVLI
+7 LISLI
-17 FSVTIASAQNDDL
+17 FSVVVASAESDEL
-30 IQLVDSAYSEAMS
+30 LQLVDSAYSEAMS

-93 LCLDYDEMQGDPA
+93 LCLSYDESQGDPA

-129 RYLNRAIDIEEE
+129 RYLNRAIDIEED
-141 LVRNDPSHTEKSLAV
+141 LMRNDPSHTGKSLAI
-156 RKAML
+156 RKAMF

-169 MTLPEEDRRPLLL
+169 MTLPTDDRKPLLL
-182 QALELTNEA
+182 QAMELTNDA
-191 YLIDKKLDRTAQMGM
+191 YIIDKQLDRRAQMGM

-217 LGDDEQARKCNEEAL
+217 LGENDKARECNEEAL
-232 EIARQTNNRATEVIT
+232 EIARETNNRATEVIT

-255 EAAEL
+255 EAAEI
-260 AQALG
+260 ANALG

-280 AISRGDYE
+280 AKSQGDYE
-288 EATRCL
+288 EATLCL

-402 YANYSQDEIQSN
+402 YENYSHDEIQAN

-441 KKKISLVRID
+441 KKKIVPLRID
-451 LNSIVGDVTANIRS
+451 LSSIVNDVVANIRS

-471 VTFTLNMR
+471 VGFTLSVR

-502 KFSYDGGTIEIGIT
+502 KFSFDGGTVEIGIT
-516 DTNDGV
+516 DNNDGL
-522 YIRDHGIGMTPDRV
+522 YIRDHGVGMTADRV
-536 HELMSAKHA
+536 RELMTAKHA
-545 VASQMGTKG
+545 VASQTGTKG

-573 GTMKVESEPEKGST
+573 GTMKVESEPNKGSMFT
-587 FIITLPKSE
+587 ITLPKSE

>member
-1 MKTFNV
+1 M
-7 KKLFLFIVLI
+7 LI
-17 FSVTIASAQNDDL
+17 TASGKAQTGDEL
-30 IQLVDSAYSEAMS
+30 MQLVDSAYAEAMH
-43 GRIPEAIR
+43 GHIPEAIR
-51 INEDGLALVPADSLE
+51 INEVGLTLVPADSLE

-93 LCLDYDEMQGDPA
+93 LCLSYDEAQGDPA

-141 LVRNDPSHTEKSLAV
+141 LVKNDASHTKKSLAV

-169 MTLPEEDRRPLLL
+169 ITLGEEDRRPLLL

-191 YLIDKKLDRTAQMGM
+191 YLIDKQLDRKAQMGM

-217 LGDDEQARKCNEEAL
+217 LGDEYEARRCNEEAL
-232 EIARQTNNRATEVIT
+232 AIAHETNNRATEVIT

-255 EAAEL
+255 EAADL
-260 AQALG
+260 AKTLG

-273 CSSLAQE
+273 CSNLAQE
-280 AISRGDYE
+280 AKNKGDYE
-288 EATRCL
+288 EATRYL
-294 ERYSELRDIIQTEEA
+294 ERFSELRDIIQTEDS

-314 LWQVRYDTQRKE
+314 MWEVRYETQQKE
-326 QQLLMQEQT
+326 QQLLMQAQT
-335 IRNQRLR
+335 IKAQRQRLV
-342 LIWLIAIIILTVI
+342 WLIVITIFTVLV
-355 AIVLLVMFIRIQINL
+355 IVLLAMQIRIQL
-370 FKTKNRNY
+370 QLAKTKSRNY

-402 YANYSQDEIQSN
+402 YENYSHDEIQMN

-441 KKKISLVRID
+441 KKKIVPVRID
-451 LNSIVGDVTANIRS
+451 LSSIVNDVVANIRS

-471 VTFTLNMR
+471 VSFTLSVR

-502 KFSYDGGTIEIGIT
+502 KFSYDGGIVEIGIT
-516 DTNDGV
+516 DDNEGLYV
-522 YIRDHGIGMTPDRV
+522 RDHGVGMSDERV
-536 HELMSAKHA
+536 HELMTAKHA
-545 VASQMGTKG
+545 VTSQTGTKG

-563 LCRELIHRNK
+563 LCRELVHRNK
-573 GTMKVESEPEKGST
+573 GIMKVKSEPLKGTT
-587 FIITLPKSE
+587 FTVILPKSV

>member
-1 MKTFNV
+1 MRK
-7 KKLFLFIVLI
+7 ILI
-17 FSVTIASAQNDDL
+17 FISFLLITASGKAQTVDEL
-30 IQLVDSAYSEAMS
+30 MQLVDSAYSEAMH

-51 INEDGLALVPADSLE
+51 INEDGLALVPVDSLE

-88 LYYGE
+88 LHYGE
-93 LCLDYDEMQGDPA
+93 LCLSYDESQGDPA

-129 RYLNRAIDIEEE
+129 RYLNRAIDIEED
-141 LVRNDPSHTEKSLAV
+141 LVRNDPSHTAKSLAV

-169 MTLPEEDRRPLLL
+169 MTLEQDDRKPLLL

-191 YLIDKKLDRTAQMGM
+191 YLIDKQLDRKAQMGM

-217 LGDDEQARKCNEEAL
+217 LGEDGNARRCNEEAL
-232 EIARQTNNRATEVIT
+232 AIARETNNRATEVIT
-247 LLQLGRYR
+247 LLQLNRYR
-255 EAAEL
+255 EAADL
-260 AQALG
+260 ANALG

-273 CSSLAQE
+273 CSSMAQE
-280 AISRGDYE
+280 AKSQGDYE

-294 ERYSELRDIIQTEEA
+294 ERYSELRDIIQTEDS

-314 LWQVRYDTQRKE
+314 LWEVRYDTQRKE

-342 LIWLIAIIILTVI
+342 LYWLIAIIILTVI

-402 YANYSQDEIQSN
+402 YENYSHDEIQAN

-441 KKKISLVRID
+441 KKKIVPVRID
-451 LNSIVGDVTANIRS
+451 LSSIVNDVVANIRS

-471 VTFTLNMR
+471 VTFTSSVR

-502 KFSYDGGTIEIGIT
+502 KFSFDGGTIEIGVT
-516 DTNDGV
+516 DNNDGL
-522 YIRDHGIGMTPDRV
+522 YIRDHGIGMTADRV
-536 HELMSAKHA
+536 RELMTAKHA
-545 VASQMGTKG
+545 VASQTGTKG

-563 LCRELIHRNK
+563 LCRELVHRNK
-573 GTMKVESEPEKGST
+573 GTMKVESELSKGTT
-587 FIITLPKSE
+587 FTIILPKSE

>member
-1 MKTFNV
+1 M
-7 KKLFLFIVLI
+7 LI
-17 FSVTIASAQNDDL
+17 TASGKAQTGDEL
-30 IQLVDSAYSEAMS
+30 MQLVDSAYAEAMH

-51 INEDGLALVPADSLE
+51 INEVGLTLVPADSLE

-93 LCLDYDEMQGDPA
+93 LCLSYDEAQGAPA

-141 LVRNDPSHTEKSLAV
+141 LVKNDASHTKKSLAV

-169 MTLPEEDRRPLLL
+169 ITLGEEDRRPLLL

-191 YLIDKKLDRTAQMGM
+191 YLIDKQLDRKAQMGM

-217 LGDDEQARKCNEEAL
+217 LGDEYEARRCNEEAL
-232 EIARQTNNRATEVIT
+232 AIAHETNNRATEVIT

-255 EAAEL
+255 EAADL
-260 AQALG
+260 AKTLG

-273 CSSLAQE
+273 CSNLAQE
-280 AISRGDYE
+280 AKNKGDYE
-288 EATRCL
+288 EATRYL
-294 ERYSELRDIIQTEEA
+294 ERFSELRDIIQTEDS

-314 LWQVRYDTQRKE
+314 MWEVRYETQQKE
-326 QQLLMQEQT
+326 QQLLMQAQT
-335 IRNQRLR
+335 IKAQRQRLV
-342 LIWLIAIIILTVI
+342 WLIVITIFTVLV
-355 AIVLLVMFIRIQINL
+355 IVLLAMQIRIQL
-370 FKTKNRNY
+370 QLAKTKSRNY

-402 YANYSQDEIQSN
+402 YENYSHDEIQMN

-424 QLDLLYNLQQM
+424 QLDLLYNLQQI

-441 KKKISLVRID
+441 KKKIVPVRID
-451 LNSIVGDVTANIRS
+451 LSSIVNDVVANIRS

-471 VTFTLNMR
+471 VSFTLSVR

-502 KFSYDGGTIEIGIT
+502 KFSYDGGIVEIGIT
-516 DTNDGV
+516 DDNEGLYV
-522 YIRDHGIGMTPDRV
+522 RDHGVGMSDERV
-536 HELMSAKHA
+536 HELMTAKHA
-545 VASQMGTKG
+545 VTSQTGTKG

-563 LCRELIHRNK
+563 LCRELVHRNK
-573 GTMKVESEPEKGST
+573 GIMKVKSEPLKGTT
-587 FIITLPKSE
+587 FTVILPKSV

>member
-1 MKTFNV
+1 MRK
-7 KKLFLFIVLI
+7 ILI
-17 FSVTIASAQNDDL
+17 FISFLLITASGKAQTGDEL
-30 IQLVDSAYSEAMS
+30 MQLVDSAYAEAMH

-51 INEDGLALVPADSLE
+51 INEVGLTLVPADSLE

-93 LCLDYDEMQGDPA
+93 LCLSYDEAQGDPA

-141 LVRNDPSHTEKSLAV
+141 LVKNDASHTKKSLAV

-169 MTLPEEDRRPLLL
+169 ITLGEEDRRPLLL

-191 YLIDKKLDRTAQMGM
+191 YLIDKQLDRKAQMGM

-217 LGDDEQARKCNEEAL
+217 LGDEDEARRCNEEAL
-232 EIARQTNNRATEVIT
+232 AIAHETNNRATEVIT

-255 EAAEL
+255 EAADL
-260 AQALG
+260 AKTLG

-273 CSSLAQE
+273 CSNLAQE
-280 AISRGDYE
+280 AKNKGDYE
-288 EATRCL
+288 EATRYL
-294 ERYSELRDIIQTEEA
+294 ERFSELRDIIQTEDS

-314 LWQVRYDTQRKE
+314 MWEVRYETQQKE
-326 QQLLMQEQT
+326 QQLLMQAQT
-335 IRNQRLR
+335 IKAQRQRLV
-342 LIWLIAIIILTVI
+342 WLIVITIFTVLV
-355 AIVLLVMFIRIQINL
+355 IVLLAMQIRIQL
-370 FKTKNRNY
+370 QLAKTKSRNY

-402 YANYSQDEIQSN
+402 YENYSHDEIQMN

-441 KKKISLVRID
+441 KKKIVPVRID
-451 LNSIVGDVTANIRS
+451 LSSIVNDVVANIRS

-471 VTFTLNMR
+471 VSFTLSVR

-502 KFSYDGGTIEIGIT
+502 KFSYDGGIVEIGIT
-516 DTNDGV
+516 DDNEGLYV
-522 YIRDHGIGMTPDRV
+522 RDHGVGMSDERV
-536 HELMSAKHA
+536 HELMTAKHA
-545 VASQMGTKG
+545 VTSQTGTKG

-563 LCRELIHRNK
+563 LCRELVHRNK
-573 GTMKVESEPEKGST
+573 GIMKVKSEPLKGTT
-587 FIITLPKSE
+587 FTVILPKSV

>member
-1 MKTFNV
+1 MRK
-7 KKLFLFIVLI
+7 ILI
-17 FSVTIASAQNDDL
+17 FISFLLITASGKAQTDDEL
-30 IQLVDSAYSEAMS
+30 MQLVDSAYAEAMH

-51 INEDGLALVPADSLE
+51 INEVGLTLVPADSLE

-93 LCLDYDEMQGDPA
+93 LCLSYDEAQGDPA

-120 SAGKHDVAI
+120 SSGKHDVAI

-141 LVRNDPSHTEKSLAV
+141 LVKNDASHTKKSLAV

-169 MTLPEEDRRPLLL
+169 ITLGEEDRRPLLL

-191 YLIDKKLDRTAQMGM
+191 YLIDKQLDRKAQMGM

-217 LGDDEQARKCNEEAL
+217 LGDEDEARRCNEEAL
-232 EIARQTNNRATEVIT
+232 AIAHETNNRATEVIT

-255 EAAEL
+255 EAADL
-260 AQALG
+260 AKTLG

-273 CSSLAQE
+273 CSNLAQE
-280 AISRGDYE
+280 AKNKGDYE
-288 EATRCL
+288 EATRYL
-294 ERYSELRDIIQTEEA
+294 ERFSELRDIIQTEDS

-314 LWQVRYDTQRKE
+314 MWEVRYETQQKE
-326 QQLLMQEQT
+326 QQLLMQAQT
-335 IRNQRLR
+335 IKAQRQRLV
-342 LIWLIAIIILTVI
+342 WLIVITIFTVLV
-355 AIVLLVMFIRIQINL
+355 IVLLAMQIRIQL
-370 FKTKNRNY
+370 QLAKTKSRNY

-402 YANYSQDEIQSN
+402 YENYSHDEIQMN

-441 KKKISLVRID
+441 KKKIVPVRID
-451 LNSIVGDVTANIRS
+451 LSSIVNDVVANIRS

-471 VTFTLNMR
+471 VSFTLSVR

-502 KFSYDGGTIEIGIT
+502 KFSYDGGIVEIGIT
-516 DTNDGV
+516 DDNEGLYV
-522 YIRDHGIGMTPDRV
+522 RDHGVGMSDERV
-536 HELMSAKHA
+536 HELMTAKHA
-545 VASQMGTKG
+545 VTSQTGTKG

-563 LCRELIHRNK
+563 LCRELVHRNK
-573 GTMKVESEPEKGST
+573 GIMKVKSEPLKGTT
-587 FIITLPKSE
+587 FTVILPKSV

>member
-1 MKTFNV
+1 
-7 KKLFLFIVLI
+7 LLI
-17 FSVTIASAQNDDL
+17 TASGKAQTGDEL
-30 IQLVDSAYSEAMS
+30 MQLVDSAYAEAMH
-43 GRIPEAIR
+43 GRIPKAIR
-51 INEDGLALVPADSLE
+51 INEVGLTLVPADSLE

-93 LCLDYDEMQGDPA
+93 LCLSYDEAQGDPA

-141 LVRNDPSHTEKSLAV
+141 LVKNDASHTKKSLAV

-169 MTLPEEDRRPLLL
+169 ITLGEEDRRPLLL

-191 YLIDKKLDRTAQMGM
+191 YLIDKQLDRKAQMGM

-217 LGDDEQARKCNEEAL
+217 LGDEDEARRCNEEAL
-232 EIARQTNNRATEVIT
+232 AIAHETNNRATEVIT

-255 EAAEL
+255 EAADL
-260 AQALG
+260 AKTLG

-273 CSSLAQE
+273 CSNLAQE
-280 AISRGDYE
+280 AKNKGDYE
-288 EATRCL
+288 EATRYL
-294 ERYSELRDIIQTEEA
+294 ERFSELRDIIQTEDS

-314 LWQVRYDTQRKE
+314 MWEVRYETQQKE
-326 QQLLMQEQT
+326 QQLLMQAQT
-335 IRNQRLR
+335 IKAQRQRLV
-342 LIWLIAIIILTVI
+342 WLIVITIFTVLV
-355 AIVLLVMFIRIQINL
+355 IVLLAMQIRIQL
-370 FKTKNRNY
+370 QLAKTKSRNY

-402 YANYSQDEIQSN
+402 YENYSHDEIQMN

-441 KKKISLVRID
+441 KKKIVPVRID
-451 LNSIVGDVTANIRS
+451 LSSIVNDVVANIRS

-471 VTFTLNMR
+471 VSFTLSVR

-502 KFSYDGGTIEIGIT
+502 KFSYDGGIVEIGIT
-516 DTNDGV
+516 DDNEGLYV
-522 YIRDHGIGMTPDRV
+522 RDHGVGMSDERV
-536 HELMSAKHA
+536 HELMTAKHA
-545 VASQMGTKG
+545 VTSQTGTKG

-563 LCRELIHRNK
+563 LCRELVHRNK
-573 GTMKVESEPEKGST
+573 GIMKVKSEPLKGTT
-587 FIITLPKSE
+587 FTVILPKSV

>member
-1 MKTFNV
+1 MRK
-7 KKLFLFIVLI
+7 ILI
-17 FSVTIASAQNDDL
+17 FISFLLITASGKAQTVDEL
-30 IQLVDSAYSEAMS
+30 MQLVDSAYAEAMH

-51 INEDGLALVPADSLE
+51 INEVGLTLVPADSLE

-93 LCLDYDEMQGDPA
+93 LCLSYDEAQGDPA

-141 LVRNDPSHTEKSLAV
+141 LVKNDASHTKKSLAV

-169 MTLPEEDRRPLLL
+169 ITLGEEDRRPLLL

-191 YLIDKKLDRTAQMGM
+191 YLIDKQLDRKAQMGM

-217 LGDDEQARKCNEEAL
+217 LGDEDEARRCNEEAL
-232 EIARQTNNRATEVIT
+232 AIAHETNNRATEVIT

-255 EAAEL
+255 EAADL
-260 AQALG
+260 AKTLG

-273 CSSLAQE
+273 CSNLAQE
-280 AISRGDYE
+280 AKNKGDYE
-288 EATRCL
+288 EATRYL
-294 ERYSELRDIIQTEEA
+294 ERFSELRDIIQTEDS

-314 LWQVRYDTQRKE
+314 MWEVRYETQQKE
-326 QQLLMQEQT
+326 QQLLMQAQT
-335 IRNQRLR
+335 IKAQRQRLV
-342 LIWLIAIIILTVI
+342 WLIVITIFTVLV
-355 AIVLLVMFIRIQINL
+355 IVLLAMQIRIQL
-370 FKTKNRNY
+370 QLAKTKSRNY

-402 YANYSQDEIQSN
+402 YENYSHDEIQMN

-441 KKKISLVRID
+441 KKKIVPVRID
-451 LNSIVGDVTANIRS
+451 LSSIVNDVVANIRS

-471 VTFTLNMR
+471 VSFTLSVR

-502 KFSYDGGTIEIGIT
+502 KFSYDGGIVEIGIT
-516 DTNDGV
+516 DDNEGLYV
-522 YIRDHGIGMTPDRV
+522 RDHGVGMSDERV
-536 HELMSAKHA
+536 HELMTAKHA
-545 VASQMGTKG
+545 VTSQTGTKG

-563 LCRELIHRNK
+563 LCRELVHRNK
-573 GTMKVESEPEKGST
+573 GIMKVKSEPLKGTT
-587 FIITLPKSE
+587 FTVILPKSV

>member
-1 MKTFNV
+1 M
-7 KKLFLFIVLI
+7 
-17 FSVTIASAQNDDL
+17 
-30 IQLVDSAYSEAMS
+30 QLVDSAYAEAMH

-51 INEDGLALVPADSLE
+51 INEEGLTLVPVDSLE
-66 LQCEFYSCLLYCYHR
+66 LKCEFYSCLLYCYHR

-93 LCLDYDEMQGDPA
+93 LCLNYDEAKGDPA

-141 LVRNDPSHTEKSLAV
+141 LVRNDVSHTRKSLAV

-169 MTLPEEDRRPLLL
+169 ITLIDQDRRPLLL

-191 YLIDKKLDRTAQMGM
+191 YLIDKQLDRKAQMGM

-217 LGDDEQARKCNEEAL
+217 LGNDDEARRCNEEAL
-232 EIARQTNNRATEVIT
+232 TIAHETNNRATEVIT

-255 EAAEL
+255 EAADL
-260 AQALG
+260 ANALG

-273 CSSLAQE
+273 CSNLAQE
-280 AISRGDYE
+280 AKNKGDYK
-288 EATRCL
+288 EATRYL
-294 ERYSELRDIIQTEEA
+294 ERFSELRDIIQTEDS

-314 LWQVRYDTQRKE
+314 MWEVRYETQQKE
-326 QQLLMQEQT
+326 QQLLIQEQT
-335 IRNQRLR
+335 IKAQRQR
-342 LIWLIAIIILTVI
+342 LIWLIVITVFTILV
-355 AIVLLVMFIRIQINL
+355 IVLLAMQIHIQIQL
-370 FKTKNRNY
+370 AKTKNRNY

-402 YANYSQDEIQSN
+402 YQNYSHDEIQMN

-441 KKKISLVRID
+441 KKKIVPVRID
-451 LNSIVGDVTANIRS
+451 LSSIINDVVANIRS

-471 VTFTLNMR
+471 VGFKLSVR

-502 KFSYDGGTIEIGIT
+502 KFSYDGGVVEIGIT
-516 DTNDGV
+516 DDNDGLYV
-522 YIRDHGIGMTPDRV
+522 RDHGVGMSDERV
-536 HELMSAKHA
+536 HELMTARHA

-573 GTMKVESEPEKGST
+573 GTMKVVSEPQKGTT
-587 FIITLPKSE
+587 FTIVLPKSV

>member
-1 MKTFNV
+1 M
-7 KKLFLFIVLI
+7 LI
-17 FSVTIASAQNDDL
+17 TASGKAQTVDEL
-30 IQLVDSAYSEAMS
+30 MQLVDSAYAEAMH

-51 INEDGLALVPADSLE
+51 INEVGLTLVPADSLD

-93 LCLDYDEMQGDPA
+93 LCLSYDESQGDPA

-141 LVRNDPSHTEKSLAV
+141 LVKNDASHTKKSLAV

-169 MTLPEEDRRPLLL
+169 ITLGEEDRRPLLL

-191 YLIDKKLDRTAQMGM
+191 YLIDKQLDRKAQMGM

-217 LGDDEQARKCNEEAL
+217 LGDEYEARRCNEEAL
-232 EIARQTNNRATEVIT
+232 AIAHETNNRATEVIT

-255 EAAEL
+255 EAADL
-260 AQALG
+260 AKTLG

-273 CSSLAQE
+273 CSNLAQE
-280 AISRGDYE
+280 AKNKGDYE
-288 EATRCL
+288 EATRYL
-294 ERYSELRDIIQTEEA
+294 ERFSELRDIIQTEDS

-314 LWQVRYDTQRKE
+314 MWEVRYETQQKE
-326 QQLLMQEQT
+326 QQLLMQAQT
-335 IRNQRLR
+335 IKAQRQRLV
-342 LIWLIAIIILTVI
+342 WLIVITIFTVLV
-355 AIVLLVMFIRIQINL
+355 IVLLAMQIRIQL
-370 FKTKNRNY
+370 QLAKTKSRNY

-402 YANYSQDEIQSN
+402 YENYSHDEIQMN

-424 QLDLLYNLQQM
+424 QLDLLYNLQQI

-441 KKKISLVRID
+441 KKKIVPVRID
-451 LNSIVGDVTANIRS
+451 LSSIVNDVVANIRS

-471 VTFTLNMR
+471 VSFTLSVR

-502 KFSYDGGTIEIGIT
+502 KFSYDGGIVEIGIT
-516 DTNDGV
+516 DDNEGLYV
-522 YIRDHGIGMTPDRV
+522 RDHGVGMSDERV
-536 HELMSAKHA
+536 HELMTAKHA
-545 VASQMGTKG
+545 VTSQTGTKG

-563 LCRELIHRNK
+563 LCRELVHRNK
-573 GTMKVESEPEKGST
+573 GIIKVESEPLKGTT
-587 FIITLPKSE
+587 FTVILPKSV

>member
-1 MKTFNV
+1 M
-7 KKLFLFIVLI
+7 LI
-17 FSVTIASAQNDDL
+17 TASGKAQTGDEL
-30 IQLVDSAYSEAMS
+30 MQLVDSAYAEAMH
-43 GRIPEAIR
+43 GRIPKAIR
-51 INEDGLALVPADSLE
+51 INEVGLTLVPADSLE

-93 LCLDYDEMQGDPA
+93 LCLSYDEAQGDPA

-141 LVRNDPSHTEKSLAV
+141 LVKNDASHTKKSLAV

-169 MTLPEEDRRPLLL
+169 ITLGEEDRRPLLL

-191 YLIDKKLDRTAQMGM
+191 YLIDKQLDRKAQMGM

-217 LGDDEQARKCNEEAL
+217 LGDEDEARRCNEEAL
-232 EIARQTNNRATEVIT
+232 AIAHETNNRATEVIT

-255 EAAEL
+255 EAADL
-260 AQALG
+260 AKTLG

-273 CSSLAQE
+273 CSNLAQE
-280 AISRGDYE
+280 AKNKGDYE
-288 EATRCL
+288 EATRYL
-294 ERYSELRDIIQTEEA
+294 ERFSELRDIIQTEDS

-314 LWQVRYDTQRKE
+314 MWEVRYETQQKE
-326 QQLLMQEQT
+326 QQLLMQAQT
-335 IRNQRLR
+335 IKAQRQRLV
-342 LIWLIAIIILTVI
+342 WLIVITIFTVLV
-355 AIVLLVMFIRIQINL
+355 IVLLAMQIRIQL
-370 FKTKNRNY
+370 QLAKTKSRNY

-402 YANYSQDEIQSN
+402 YENYSHDEIQMN

-441 KKKISLVRID
+441 KKKIVPVRID
-451 LNSIVGDVTANIRS
+451 LSSIVNDVVANIRS

-471 VTFTLNMR
+471 VSFTLSVR

-502 KFSYDGGTIEIGIT
+502 KFSYDGGIVEIGIT
-516 DTNDGV
+516 DDNEGLYV
-522 YIRDHGIGMTPDRV
+522 RDHGVGMSDERV
-536 HELMSAKHA
+536 HELMTAKHA
-545 VASQMGTKG
+545 VTSQTGTKG

-563 LCRELIHRNK
+563 LCRELVHRNK
-573 GTMKVESEPEKGST
+573 GIMKVKSEPLKGTT
-587 FIITLPKSE
+587 FTVILPKSV

>member
-1 MKTFNV
+1 M
-7 KKLFLFIVLI
+7 LI
-17 FSVTIASAQNDDL
+17 TASGKAQTVDEL
-30 IQLVDSAYSEAMS
+30 MQLVDSAYSEAMS

-93 LCLDYDEMQGDPA
+93 LCLSYDESQGDPA

-129 RYLNRAIDIEEE
+129 RYLNRAIDIEED
-141 LVRNDPSHTEKSLAV
+141 LVRNDPGHTEKSLAV

-161 GEVLVAKA
+161 GEVLVAQA
-169 MTLPEEDRRPLLL
+169 MMLPNEDRKPLLL

-191 YLIDKKLDRTAQMGM
+191 YLIDKQLDRKAQMGM

-217 LGDDEQARKCNEEAL
+217 LGEDVNARRCNEEAL
-232 EIARQTNNRATEVIT
+232 AIAHETNNRATEVIT
-247 LLQLGRYR
+247 LLQLNRYS
-255 EAAEL
+255 EAADL
-260 AQALG
+260 ANALG

-280 AISRGDYE
+280 AKSRGDYE

-294 ERYSELRDIIQTEEA
+294 ERYSELRDIIQTEDS

-314 LWQVRYDTQRKE
+314 LWEVRYDTQRKE

-342 LIWLIAIIILTVI
+342 LYWLIAIIILTVI

-402 YANYSQDEIQSN
+402 YENYSHDEIQAN

-441 KKKISLVRID
+441 KKKIVPVRID
-451 LNSIVGDVTANIRS
+451 LSSIVNDVVANIRS

-471 VTFTLNMR
+471 VTFTSSVR

-502 KFSYDGGTIEIGIT
+502 KFSFDGGTIEIGVT
-516 DTNDGV
+516 DNNDGL
-522 YIRDHGIGMTPDRV
+522 YIRDHGIGMTADRV
-536 HELMSAKHA
+536 RELMTAKHA
-545 VASQMGTKG
+545 VASQIGTKG

-573 GTMKVESEPEKGST
+573 GTMKVESELSKGT
-587 FIITLPKSE
+587 MFTIILPKSE